1 MSNREHADDSVSSDV
16 QEIVRDILSALR
28 AVKLYPSNNP
38 VYSQAVTKSF
48 KNLDRYL
55 QGMPEL
61 RIGVQKTI
69 FLFDQEPL
77 SKDRHLY
84 AGTAGDLF
92 ARGIREITF
101 SRGITS
107 TELQDF
113 YAMLALPPEEF
124 KRQGSVE
131 TLLWNKGVSHVRIK
145 EAALGEVL
153 QGTYEHGEGAV
164 GAARDEEQIE
174 KLNEHLK
181 DRKIDVI
188 GKKVFLTDLTNDPA
202 SFGKLALRMSQQ
214 AGQTQESQ
222 DDHLM
227 DVYQEVGRQVLEIA
241 YEQRKP
247 LFQALASS
255 IFSIDAAFKERL
267 ISTRLYPELDRR
279 TLQEHLEETKE
290 NAPHD
295 LHELV
300 SARFTTSWTE
310 PEVSALLEKVSSSKQ
325 NELSGEDR
333 GRELPADLPAIAQEL
348 SEYTPDEMEELRV
361 LCESSQEE
369 DLLVSTVAALI
380 HILPLIQG
388 SLPSV
393 SQEEALKGFSRI
405 VNLLE
410 DMLSLLLEKK
420 DYIMALLVLRSFR
433 MPVEPAF
440 RTCAAGAVKKAGDK
454 KKITG
459 LIHALR
465 DLPKTSDDAQA
476 INSYLTLLD
485 RDATPVLLE
494 MLAEEDDRVV
504 RKILVQILKD
514 LGKDQIAF
522 LGQRLSDGRWY
533 FVRNIVNIL
542 GESRKEEAIEYLRQ
556 VANHKNFQIRQEVV
570 RALTSIGGKKAIDLL
585 VRFLNDKDVDIRFMA
600 VRGLGGQPVSG
611 AGMEEALMSFLRS
624 NQARSSGPELK
635 YEAIETLGKT
645 GGRKAAR
652 FLAKFTRMRWWK
664 TRKPQEELRAVA
676 RKAIEEIE
684 RRSGDA

>member
-1 MSNREHADDSVSSDV
+1 
-16 QEIVRDILSALR
+16 
-28 AVKLYPSNNP
+28 
-38 VYSQAVTKSF
+38 
-48 KNLDRYL
+48 
-55 QGMPEL
+55 
-61 RIGVQKTI
+61 
-69 FLFDQEPL
+69 
-77 SKDRHLY
+77 
-84 AGTAGDLF
+84 
-92 ARGIREITF
+92 
-101 SRGITS
+101 
-107 TELQDF
+107 
-113 YAMLALPPEEF
+113 
-124 KRQGSVE
+124 
-131 TLLWNKGVSHVRIK
+131 
-145 EAALGEVL
+145 
-153 QGTYEHGEGAV
+153 
-164 GAARDEEQIE
+164 
-174 KLNEHLK
+174 
-181 DRKIDVI
+181 
-188 GKKVFLTDLTNDPA
+188 
-202 SFGKLALRMSQQ
+202 
-214 AGQTQESQ
+214 
-222 DDHLM
+222 
-227 DVYQEVGRQVLEIA
+227 
-241 YEQRKP
+241 
-247 LFQALASS
+247 
-255 IFSIDAAFKERL
+255 
-267 ISTRLYPELDRR
+267 
-279 TLQEHLEETKE
+279 
-290 NAPHD
+290 
-295 LHELV
+295 
-300 SARFTTSWTE
+300 
-310 PEVSALLEKVSSSKQ
+310 
-325 NELSGEDR
+325 
-333 GRELPADLPAIAQEL
+333 
-348 SEYTPDEMEELRV
+348 

-465 DLPKTSDDAQA
+465 DLPKTSADAQA

-542 GESRKEEAIEYLRQ
+542 GESRKEEAVEYLGQ

-611 AGMEEALMSFLRS
+611 TGMEEALISFLRS

-645 GGRKAAR
+645 GGLKAAR
-652 FLAKFTRMRWWK
+652 FLAKFTRVRWWK
-664 TRKPQEELRAVA
+664 ARKPQEELRAVA
-676 RKAIEEIE
+676 RKAIEDIE
-684 RRSGDA
+684 GRSGDA